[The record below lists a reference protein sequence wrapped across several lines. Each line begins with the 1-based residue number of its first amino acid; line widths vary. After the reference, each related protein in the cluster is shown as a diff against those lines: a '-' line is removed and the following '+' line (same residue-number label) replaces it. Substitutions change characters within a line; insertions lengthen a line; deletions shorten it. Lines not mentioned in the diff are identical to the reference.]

1 MLYTSHSGFSQSG
14 FPTGENSMTITAPT
28 KIISAPAAIDFD
40 QGRHHRAKIGYVLL
54 ATEQTVQDDVMRL
67 RPDGVGI
74 HFTRAAIPDS
84 ITNESLAAQAD
95 LLADCAAT
103 LLPDG
108 SLDVVCYACTS
119 GSLVIGEKRVFEE
132 LNRGAANARATS
144 LITGVIRGLRA
155 VGASKLVVAT
165 PYLDEI
171 NRREVDYLQA
181 AGFEVLS
188 IAGLNLEKDSDMV
201 RVSPDYIAEFAL
213 QQDCQEADAI
223 FVSCGALRTLDVV
236 QHIEDQA
243 GKPVIASNQAMIWDT
258 LRLAG
263 IDDQLA
269 GYGAL
274 LSDH

>member
-1 MLYTSHSGFSQSG
+1 MT
-14 FPTGENSMTITAPT
+14 NSVNSRFN
-28 KIISAPAAIDFD
+28 SAPDVIEFD
-40 QGRHHRAKIGYVLL
+40 QGRHYRAKIGYVLL
-54 ATEQTVQDDVMRL
+54 ATEQTVQDDVMNL

-74 HFTRAAIPDS
+74 HITRAAIPDS
-84 ITNESLAAQAD
+84 ITNETLAAQAD

-108 SLDVVCYACTS
+108 SLDVICYACTS
-119 GSLVIGEKRVFEE
+119 GSLVIGENRVFEE
-132 LNRGAANARATS
+132 LNKGAVNAKATS

-155 VGASKLVVAT
+155 VAARKLVVAT

-171 NRREVDYLQA
+171 NRREVEYLHS

-201 RVSPDYIAEFAL
+201 RVTPDYITEFAL
-213 QQDCQEADAI
+213 QQDNDDADAI
-223 FVSCGALRTLDVV
+223 FVSCGALRTLDVI
-236 QHIEDQA
+236 QRIEDRA

-263 IDDQLA
+263 INDQIP